1 MPLTFSTRSIV
12 FSDVSKCI
20 HSGDIDQWIVHDC
33 SGALHEGELVLLVGP
48 SGCGKTTLL
57 SLLSGILSPTKG
69 QINVFGHELTTL
81 SEHDKTVLRRHAMGF
96 IFQNYHLIPTLTAA
110 QNVAIPLLAQGT
122 PDDEALDRA
131 AQTLDTV
138 QMYSYAHHHPNQLS
152 GGQQQRIA
160 IARALVH
167 NPKFILCDEPT
178 AALDEASGQNIMRI
192 LKECVSSHHRVVLI
206 VTHDPRIY
214 SYADRML
221 HMKDGTLCS

>member
-1 MPLTFSTRSIV
+1 MPPKFSTRSIV

-20 HSGDIDQWIVHDC
+20 HSGGIDQWIVRNC
-33 SGALHEGELVLLVGP
+33 SGTLHEGELVLLVGP

-69 QINVFGHELTTL
+69 TINIFGHELTTL
-81 SEHDKTVLRRHAMGF
+81 NEENKTLLRRHTMGF
-96 IFQNYHLIPTLTAA
+96 IFQNYHLVPTLTAA
-110 QNVAIPLLAQGT
+110 QNVAIPLLAQGMRN
-122 PDDEALDRA
+122 DEALERA
-131 AQTLDTV
+131 VQTLDQV
-138 QMYSYAHHHPNQLS
+138 HMRPYAERYPNQLS
-152 GGQQQRIA
+152 GGQQQRVA

-192 LKECVSSHHRVVLI
+192 LKDCVSSSHRVVLI

-221 HMKDGTLCS
+221 EMQDGMLR

>member
-1 MPLTFSTRSIV
+1 MPLTFSSNSII
-12 FSDVSKCI
+12 FSKVSKCI
-20 HSGDIDQWIVHDC
+20 HSGGTDQWIVRDC
-33 SGALHEGELVLLVGP
+33 SGTLNEGELVLLVGP

-57 SLLSGILSPTKG
+57 SLLSGILSLTHG
-69 QINVFGHELTTL
+69 IITVFGHELATL
-81 SEHDKTVLRRHAMGF
+81 SEENKTLLRRNAMGF
-96 IFQNYHLIPTLTAA
+96 IFQNYHLVPTLTAA
-110 QNVAIPLLAQGT
+110 QNVAIPLLAQGMPT
-122 PDDEALDRA
+122 DEALERA
-131 AQTLDTV
+131 ASTLDEV
-138 QMYSYAHHHPNQLS
+138 QMRSYVARYPNQLS

-192 LKECVSSHHRVVLI
+192 LKDCVASDHRVVLI

-221 HMKDGTLCS
+221 EMKDGMLQ